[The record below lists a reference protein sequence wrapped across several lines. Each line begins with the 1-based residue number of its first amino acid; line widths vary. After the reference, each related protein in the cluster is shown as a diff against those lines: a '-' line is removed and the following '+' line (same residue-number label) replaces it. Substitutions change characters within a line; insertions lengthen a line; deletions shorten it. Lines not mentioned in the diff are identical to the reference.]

1 VDILNAYGITSDI
14 INIVEMD
21 GWSKCK
27 LDIEIQNAYVLL
39 ITISPTYLTESSEMI
54 VQVENENVEPKIS
67 TLNIS
72 LSLKMHHRLYSEVVN
87 VQSHSHVA

>member
-1 VDILNAYGITSDI
+1 MEESHRSVEKIGLPEHLKLVEVKCQKIAENFHKFVDILNAYGITSDI

-39 ITISPTYLTESSEMI
+39 ITISPCLTESSEMC
-54 VQVENENVEPKIS
+54 
-67 TLNIS
+67 
-72 LSLKMHHRLYSEVVN
+72 
-87 VQSHSHVA
+87 

>member
-1 VDILNAYGITSDI
+1 MRESYSLIEKIALPEHLKLVEVRCQKIAENVHKFVDILNAYGITSDI

-54 VQVENENVEPKIS
+54 V
-67 TLNIS
+67 
-72 LSLKMHHRLYSEVVN
+72 
-87 VQSHSHVA
+87 

>member
-1 VDILNAYGITSDI
+1 MRESCSSIEKIALSEHLKSVEVRCQKIAENVHKFVDILNAYGITSDI

-54 VQVENENVEPKIS
+54 V
-67 TLNIS
+67 
-72 LSLKMHHRLYSEVVN
+72 
-87 VQSHSHVA
+87 